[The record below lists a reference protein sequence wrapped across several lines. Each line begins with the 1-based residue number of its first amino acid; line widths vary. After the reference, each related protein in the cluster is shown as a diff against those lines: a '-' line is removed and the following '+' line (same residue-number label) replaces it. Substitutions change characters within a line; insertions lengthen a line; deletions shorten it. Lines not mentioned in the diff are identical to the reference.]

1 VSVTGVILAGGASR
15 RFPPNKLLESYGG
28 EPLFWRAVRA
38 ADEVCDRLVVVA
50 PRNAAE
56 PALPATAHS
65 VVIARDA
72 MVDQGPLVGLAAGL
86 EAARGEWALVVG
98 GDMPRLAVALL
109 RAMIERA
116 AASDADAVA
125 LVADGRAWPMPAIL
139 RVAAA
144 RPAVDDLVR
153 GGERRLRACLD
164 SLRVE
169 SLDEDWWRER
179 DGEAAW
185 RVDVDR
191 PADLV

>member
-1 VSVTGVILAGGASR
+1 MILAGGASR

-28 EPLFWRAVRA
+28 EPLFWSAVRA
-38 ADEVCDRLVVVA
+38 ADAVCDTIVVVL
-50 PRNAAE
+50 PRNRPE
-56 PALPATAHS
+56 PALPSAAHS
-65 VVIARDA
+65 IVIAHDA
-72 MVDQGPLVGLAAGL
+72 MLDQGPLVGLLAGL
-86 EAARGEWALVVG
+86 EATRTEWALVVG
-98 GDMPRLAVALL
+98 GDMPRLGVALL
-109 RAMIERA
+109 GAMIERA

-125 LVADGRAWPMPAIL
+125 LVADGRAWPMPAVL

-144 RPAVDDLVR
+144 RSTVAALVR
-153 GGERRLRACLD
+153 SGERRLRACLE

-169 SLDEDWWRER
+169 SLGEDWWREL